1 MRLIHYAKYSKP
13 IKTIAVYATGGS
25 NQREGIMLKR
35 NIKIT
40 FRLNES
46 EKNKLTKYVKKSG
59 LSQEAYLRHLINNL
73 VPTDLPPPDYH
84 RMMNELRGIGKNI
97 NQIAQKAHVLNV
109 IDAKRFD
116 EAYAQYKETIITIV
130 EAVMLPRKVESWLPR
145 QSGR

>member
-1 MRLIHYAKYSKP
+1 M
-13 IKTIAVYATGGS
+13 
-25 NQREGIMLKR
+25 QKR

-84 RMMNELRGIGKNI
+84 RMMNELRGIGRNI

-116 EAYAQYKETIITIV
+116 EAYAQYKETTITIV
-130 EAVMLPRKVESWLPR
+130 EAVMLPRKVDSWLPR